1 VPEVE
6 RRIVVGI
13 DGSEPAERA
22 LHWAVSEATLRDAPL
37 HLVTA
42 WMFPMAL
49 GYSFTATVPQIHDA
63 AREACERAAEQV
75 RQRAPQLRVSTETA
89 QQEPGPAL
97 VAAAK
102 DAELLVVGSR
112 GVGGFEGLVMGSV
125 SQYCARHAK
134 CTVVVVR

>member
-6 RRIVVGI
+6 GRIVVGI

-125 SQYCARHAK
+125 SQYCTRHAK

>member
-1 VPEVE
+1 
-6 RRIVVGI
+6 
-13 DGSEPAERA
+13 
-22 LHWAVSEATLRDAPL
+22 VSEATLRDAPL

-125 SQYCARHAK
+125 SQYCTRHAK

>member
-1 VPEVE
+1 VPEAE

-22 LHWAVSEATLRDAPL
+22 LDWAVTEATNRGAPL

-63 AREACERAAEQV
+63 AREVCEQAAEEV
-75 RQRAPQLRVSTETA
+75 RRRAPQLRVSTETA

-112 GVGGFEGLVMGSV
+112 GVGGFEGLLMGSV

-134 CTVVVVR
+134 CSVLVVR